1 MAGLESARIC
11 IDAHPQLRSE
21 VVTDQQIQMSN
32 AKPWYKQRIAALEQ
46 QIVLLSKA
54 LDVAHEAGELGGW
67 EDCPV
72 EANCTAC
79 NMWREA
85 RKLRAE
91 AKITR
96 G

>member
-1 MAGLESARIC
+1 MDGFTMIY
-11 IDAHPQLRSE
+11 DPQ
-21 VVTDQQIQMSN
+21 
-32 AKPWYKQRIAALEQ
+32 QRIVELEQ

-54 LDVAHEAGELGGW
+54 LDAAHEAGQLGGW

-72 EANCTAC
+72 EANCPAC